1 MKKFT
6 IDQLRADVAH
16 HFPRFH
22 VEHYRTADQF
32 DNLIN
37 FMVAALIGHHE
48 YEFLTVYRFAVVEFI
63 PVTQD
68 TQLILRL
75 S

>member
-1 MKKFT
+1 MNKFS

-16 HFPRFH
+16 YFPRFH
-22 VEHYRTADQF
+22 VEHYRTAEQF

-37 FMVAALIGHHE
+37 FMVAALIGYHE
-48 YEFLTVYRFAVVEFI
+48 YEFLTVYRFAVVEFL
-63 PVTQD
+63 PVNQD
-68 TQLILRL
+68 TQIVLRL

>member
-1 MKKFT
+1 MNKFS

-37 FMVAALIGHHE
+37 FMVASLIGHHE

-63 PVTQD
+63 PVNQD

-75 S
+75 P

>member
-1 MKKFT
+1 MNKFT

-16 HFPRFH
+16 YFPRFH
-22 VEHYRTADQF
+22 VEHYRTAEQF

-37 FMVAALIGHHE
+37 FMVAALIGYHE
-48 YEFLTVYRFAVVEFI
+48 YEFLTVYRFAVVEFL
-63 PVTQD
+63 PVNQD
-68 TQLILRL
+68 TQIVLRL

>member
-16 HFPRFH
+16 HFPSSKGI
-22 VEHYRTADQF
+22 VPTKLED
-32 DNLIN
+32 LIN

-48 YEFLTVYRFAVVEFI
+48 YEFLTVYPFAVVEFI
-63 PVTQD
+63 PVDQD
-68 TQLILRL
+68 TTLTLRL

>member
-1 MKKFT
+1 MKFT

-37 FMVAALIGHHE
+37 FMIAALIGYHE
-48 YEFLTVYRFAVVEFI
+48 YEFLTVYRFAVVEFL
-63 PVTQD
+63 PVNQD
-68 TQLILRL
+68 TQIVLRL

>member
-16 HFPRFH
+16 HFPKFH

-48 YEFLTVYRFAVVEFI
+48 YEFLTVYPFAVVEFI

>member
-1 MKKFT
+1 MKFT
-6 IDQLRADVAH
+6 IDQLRADAAH

-37 FMVAALIGHHE
+37 FMIAALIGYHE
-48 YEFLTVYRFAVVEFI
+48 YEFLTVYRFAVVEFL
-63 PVTQD
+63 PVNQD
-68 TQLILRL
+68 TQIVLRL

>member
-1 MKKFT
+1 MNKFS

-16 HFPRFH
+16 YFPRFH
-22 VEHYRTADQF
+22 VEHYRTAEQF

-37 FMVAALIGHHE
+37 FMVAALIGYHE

-63 PVTQD
+63 PVNQD